1 MNTADVLVEG
11 LIAWGVDTVF
21 GLPGDG
27 INPIMEA
34 LRVRKDKVRFIQVRH
49 EESAGFMACAYAKY
63 TGRIGVCLATSG
75 PGGIH
80 LLNGIYDARLDSQ
93 AVLAITGLQFHDLIS
108 MRVQQD
114 VALDRVFEDACV
126 YNERVMG
133 PAHVENVLDLAIRT
147 ALGRKGPAHI
157 TIPVDIQETNV
168 KLLRSFRNVPNH
180 SLPGLG
186 HAATMPEPEALK
198 DAAAILNAGK
208 KTAILAGQ
216 GALHTTF
223 ELEAFAKKRQ
233 APVAKALLGKAV
245 LPDDSPY
252 TTGQLGLLGTKPS
265 QEIMEACDTLLIVG
279 SSFPYM
285 EFLPRPGQAKAVQI
299 DRDPSRIGLRYPV
312 EVGLVGDSK
321 PILAALTELAE
332 PDTDGKF
339 LKEARMKMAHWRKSI
354 EDEGNWRV
362 NPVKPQALAHELAKR
377 LPETSIVSCDSGTI
391 TTWWARHM
399 PVKQGQ
405 MHSVSGTLA
414 SMANALPYALAAQ
427 IAHPD
432 RLSLAIVG
440 DGGFS
445 MLMGEFV
452 TAVKYKLPIKVVVFK
467 NDTLGMIKWEQMAF
481 LGNPEYGCELETM
494 DFAMFA
500 IACGAVGMKL
510 EASEKLE
517 STLDEF
523 LGCPGPALLE
533 AKVDP
538 FEPPMPPKITFEQ
551 ARKFAYSII
560 KGEPNRE
567 KIVMTVIADRVR
579 KLT

>member
-11 LIAWGVDTVF
+11 LIAWGVETIF

-34 LRVRKDKVRFIQVRH
+34 LRARQGKIRFIQVRH

-80 LLNGIYDARLDSQ
+80 LLNGVYDAMLDSQ
-93 AVLAITGLQFHDLIS
+93 PVLAITGLQFHDLIS

-114 VALDRVFEDACV
+114 VALDKVFEGACV

-157 TIPVDIQETNV
+157 TIPVDIQETNA
-168 KLLRSFRNVPNH
+168 KLLRSFRNVPSH

-186 HAATMPEPEALK
+186 HAATMPQAQAIR
-198 DAAAILNAGK
+198 DAASILNAGK

-216 GALHTTF
+216 GALHAGY

-245 LPDDSPY
+245 FPDDSPY

-299 DRDPSRIGLRYPV
+299 DRDPARIGLRYPV
-312 EVGLVGDSK
+312 DVGLIGDSK
-321 PILAALTELAE
+321 PILSALTELVQ
-332 PDTDGKF
+332 PDTEGKF
-339 LKEARMKMAHWRKSI
+339 LKEAQQKMASWRKSI
-354 EDEGNWRV
+354 EDEGRWRV
-362 NPVKPQALAHELAKR
+362 NPVKPQAVAHELAR
-377 LPETSIVSCDSGTI
+377 LLPENAIVSCDSGTI
-391 TTWWARHM
+391 TTWWARYM
-399 PVKQGQ
+399 PVKRGQ

-427 IAHPD
+427 IAYPD

-494 DFAMFA
+494 DYAMFA
-500 IACGAVGMKL
+500 VACGAVGMKL

-517 STLDEF
+517 TTLEEF
-523 LGCPGPALLE
+523 LGSPGPALLE

-551 ARKFAYSII
+551 ARKFASSIMR
-560 KGEPNRE
+560 GEPNRD

>member
-11 LIAWGVDTVF
+11 LIAWGVDTLF

-34 LRVRKDKVRFIQVRH
+34 LRGRKDKIRFIQVRH

-80 LLNGIYDARLDSQ
+80 LLNGVYDARLDSQ
-93 AVLAITGLQFHDLIS
+93 PVLAITGLQFHDLIS

-133 PAHVENVLDLAIRT
+133 PAHLENVLDLAIRT
-147 ALGRKGPAHI
+147 ALSRKGPAHI
-157 TIPVDIQETNV
+157 TIPVDIQEANV

-186 HAATMPEPEALK
+186 HAATMPQAEALK
-198 DAAAILNAGK
+198 DAAAIINAGK

-216 GALHTTF
+216 GALHAAS
-223 ELEAFAKKRQ
+223 ELEAFARKRQ

-252 TTGQLGLLGTKPS
+252 TTGQLGLLGTRPS

-285 EFLPRPGQAKAVQI
+285 EFLPRPGQAKAIQI
-299 DRDPSRIGLRYPV
+299 DRDPARIGLRYPI

-339 LKEARMKMAHWRKSI
+339 LKEAQKKMAHWRKSI
-354 EDEGNWRV
+354 EDEGKWRV

-494 DFAMFA
+494 DFSMFA

-533 AKVDP
+533 AKIDP

-551 ARKFAYSII
+551 ARKFASSII